1 MIRIVSP
8 SLCEVHKGNGKA
20 RSYAKIKFEDGRLSI
35 TGVVGPMSNGNCRG
49 SAGQCVD
56 EIRKGEPANG
66 WTEEM
71 LDKFCD
77 IWDEWHL
84 NDMKPYCQHMKEMG
98 WADEASQKVRIET
111 WTLTDAARTKRRE
124 AEKRAMKCL
133 WNGEPFFP
141 TKEETMYSKLEHEI
155 KVYNGED
162 ISRYTEELPSEAY
175 EFKETNC
182 LGWSNVEYKTRGW
195 IRHTEHPLGFIGRPC
210 PVCEYE
216 YGTKWLKEEV
226 PSEVIEFLF
235 SLPESKT
242 IPAWI

>member
-1 MIRIVSP
+1 MIKIVSP
-8 SLCEVHKGNGKA
+8 SLCEVERGNGKA

-71 LDKFCD
+71 LKKFCD
-77 IWDEWHL
+77 IWDRWHL
-84 NDMKPYCQHMKEMG
+84 NHMRAYCQHM
-98 WADEASQKVRIET
+98 
-111 WTLTDAARTKRRE
+111 RE
-124 AEKRAMKCL
+124 AGWLEHFEESVKIEKWSLTREAYQMKKAAEEAAL
-133 WNGEPFFP
+133 EALRNGKPFYP
-141 TKEETMYSKLEHEI
+141 TKDQTAYARMEFFI
-155 KVYNGED
+155 DIYNDED
-162 ISRYTEELPSEAY
+162 ITERIGTSYKDAY
-175 EFKETNC
+175 ALKPKGT
-182 LGWSNVEYKTRGW
+182 LGDGIIEYKQRCM
-195 IRHTEHPLGFIGRPC
+195 ISYKEHPLGFMGRPC
-210 PVCEYE
+210 PVCGYE

-235 SLPESKT
+235 SLPESET